1 MAHQAPQDHRR
12 GLRLA
17 VHAQRTRVIV
27 AMIGCLLSVGTPVVL
42 LGFPGVTID
51 GRPAGSPGDP
61 TGLGVTGT
69 LPGDP
74 LSADGVPGDSGGA
87 QPPGL
92 SAPSNLPD
100 GPLGIPAVVL
110 GAYQFAERNLVASR
124 PGCHLSWSVLA
135 GIGRIESGHARGGR
149 IDAAGNA
156 LGPILGPPLN
166 GSPGVAA
173 IADTD
178 RGVLDQDT
186 VWDRAVGPMQFIPS
200 SWRSYGVDGNGD
212 GVASPHSI
220 YDSTLA
226 AGGYLCSGGGD
237 LSDPV
242 QLQAA
247 VFRYNHSATY
257 VSTVLRWAHAY
268 LSGVVPTAPESVTV
282 GNAPQA
288 AALQAAATPVATTQ
302 PVSPPPTTSSP
313 SPPSPLPVT
322 TTTPPPVTTSPP
334 VTTTPPVTAMTPPLT
349 TPPLTTTPPP
359 VTTTPA
365 EPASNPPTPPPLTTD
380 LPPTGAPL
388 ATVSGDTTKT
398 SYSIPVNREESY
410 RA

>member
-1 MAHQAPQDHRR
+1 MAHQAPQGHRR

-42 LGFPGVTID
+42 LKFPGVTSD
-51 GRPAGSPGDP
+51 GQPAGSPGDP
-61 TGLGVTGT
+61 AWLGVTGT

-74 LSADGVPGDSGGA
+74 LPADGAPGDSGGA
-87 QPPGL
+87 EPPGL
-92 SAPSNLPD
+92 PTPPNLPD

-110 GAYQFAERNLVASR
+110 GAYQSAERNLVASR

-156 LGPILGPPLN
+156 LGPILGPPLD

-178 RGVLDQDT
+178 RGMLDQDT

-200 SWRSYGVDGNGD
+200 SWRSYSVDGNGD

-268 LSGVVPTAPESVTV
+268 LAGAVPTAPAPIVVS
-282 GNAPQA
+282 NAPQA
-288 AALQAAATPVATTQ
+288 AALQAAAAPVATTQ
-302 PVSPPPTTSSP
+302 PAPPPPTTTSSP
-313 SPPSPLPVT
+313 PPPLV
-322 TTTPPPVTTSPP
+322 TTPPPSPVTTPPPSP
-334 VTTTPPVTAMTPPLT
+334 VTTTPV
-349 TPPLTTTPPP
+349 
-359 VTTTPA
+359 
-365 EPASNPPTPPPLTTD
+365 EPASNPPAPPSLTTD
-380 LPPTGAPL
+380 LPPTRR
-388 ATVSGDTTKT
+388 ATHFGGGYPASTAVSG
-398 SYSIPVNREESY
+398 S
-410 RA
+410 